1 MRLLRPLGIDSCPA
15 PPLHLDMDALLRSGL
30 PECIACRDPFDGLSG
45 PGDTVVNRIVVLQID
60 KQRPADQ
67 MAEALFEIQQL
78 DMVRV
83 FVLFD
88 KSVDILNN
96 GLMLWKVFNN
106 VSPDRDMVIKK
117 GRMVIDA
124 CRKGPVDG
132 HTREWPDELTFDI

>member
-1 MRLLRPLGIDSCPA
+1 
-15 PPLHLDMDALLRSGL
+15 
-30 PECIACRDPFDGLSG
+30 
-45 PGDTVVNRIVVLQID
+45 VVNRIVVLQID

-88 KSVDILNN
+88 RSVDILNN